1 MTESKRVV
9 VTGLG
14 CVSPLGN
21 TVAET
26 WEKGSQGQSGIDR
39 IEKFDP
45 SEMRCQIAGEVRN
58 FELPD
63 LVPPKEAKKM
73 DLFIHYAIAATQEA
87 LQDAALEITEPL
99 EEEVGISMGV
109 GIGGLGCIEKY
120 TKILLEQGPKRVS
133 PFFIPMTLSNLA
145 PGQVSLLFR
154 ARNYSACSVSACA
167 SSNHAIGTAMR
178 HIERG
183 DAKVMI
189 SGGAESSVTPLGIAG
204 FAAMHALSTRNE
216 EPQKA
221 SRPYDTGRDGFVMG
235 EGAGMLILEEY
246 EFAKQR
252 GARIYCELVGY
263 GASSDAFHI
272 TAPSTEGP
280 AHAVKIAVKDAGIE
294 SEKIDYINTH
304 GTSTP
309 AGDINELKALKLALG
324 DGIANH
330 TSVSSTK
337 SMTGHLLGAAAAIE
351 AVFCVKA
358 LHHSYIPPT
367 ININE
372 LDPECDFDVTPN
384 EGRSREIDVA
394 MSNSFGFGGT
404 NASVIFRKMHS

>member
-1 MTESKRVV
+1 MENSKRVV

-21 TVAET
+21 NVEQSWDSCT
-26 WEKGSQGQSGIDR
+26 KGVSGIER
-39 IEKFDP
+39 IQRFDP
-45 SEMRCQIAGEVRN
+45 SDFRCQIAGEIKD
-58 FELPD
+58 FKLPELI
-63 LVPPKEAKKM
+63 PPKEAKKM

-87 LQDAALEITEPL
+87 LQDADLKITEDL
-99 EEEVGISMGV
+99 EEDVGVSMGV
-109 GIGGLGCIEKY
+109 GIGGLGCIERY
-120 TKILLEQGPKRVS
+120 SKILQEQGPKRVS

-167 SSNHAIGTAMR
+167 SSNHALGTAMR
-178 HIERG
+178 LIQRG

-216 EPQKA
+216 EPSRA
-221 SRPYDTGRDGFVMG
+221 SRPYDIGRDGFVMG

-246 EFAKQR
+246 EFARNR
-252 GARIYCELVGY
+252 GARIYCQLAGY

-272 TAPSTEGP
+272 TAPSKEGP
-280 AHAVKIAVKDAGIE
+280 AKAMEMAVSDAGIRPE
-294 SEKIDYINTH
+294 QLDYINTH

-309 AGDINELKALKLALG
+309 VGDINELKGIKLALG
-324 DGIANH
+324 EDCSKN
-330 TSVSSTK
+330 TCLSSTK
-337 SMTGHLLGAAAAIE
+337 SMTGHLLGASAAIE
-351 AVFCVKA
+351 AVFSIKA
-358 LHHSYIPPT
+358 IHHQFIPPT
-367 ININE
+367 INIDE

-384 EGRSREIDVA
+384 EGRSSNVQVA

-404 NASVIFRKMHS
+404 NASVVFQKLN

>member
-1 MTESKRVV
+1 M
-9 VTGLG
+9 
-14 CVSPLGN
+14 
-21 TVAET
+21 
-26 WEKGSQGQSGIDR
+26 
-39 IEKFDP
+39 
-45 SEMRCQIAGEVRN
+45 
-58 FELPD
+58 
-63 LVPPKEAKKM
+63 
-73 DLFIHYAIAATQEA
+73 
-87 LQDAALEITEPL
+87 
-99 EEEVGISMGV
+99 
-109 GIGGLGCIEKY
+109 
-120 TKILLEQGPKRVS
+120 
-133 PFFIPMTLSNLA
+133 
-145 PGQVSLLFR
+145 
-154 ARNYSACSVSACA
+154 
-167 SSNHAIGTAMR
+167 
-178 HIERG
+178 
-183 DAKVMI
+183 MI

-280 AHAVKIAVKDAGIE
+280 AHAVKIAVKDAGVD

-337 SMTGHLLGAAAAIE
+337 SMTCLLYT
-351 AVFCVKA
+351 
-358 LHHSYIPPT
+358 SPSPR
-367 ININE
+367 
-372 LDPECDFDVTPN
+372 D
-384 EGRSREIDVA
+384 
-394 MSNSFGFGGT
+394 
-404 NASVIFRKMHS
+404 

>member
-1 MTESKRVV
+1 
-9 VTGLG
+9 
-14 CVSPLGN
+14 
-21 TVAET
+21 
-26 WEKGSQGQSGIDR
+26 
-39 IEKFDP
+39 
-45 SEMRCQIAGEVRN
+45 
-58 FELPD
+58 
-63 LVPPKEAKKM
+63 
-73 DLFIHYAIAATQEA
+73 
-87 LQDAALEITEPL
+87 
-99 EEEVGISMGV
+99 
-109 GIGGLGCIEKY
+109 
-120 TKILLEQGPKRVS
+120 
-133 PFFIPMTLSNLA
+133 
-145 PGQVSLLFR
+145 
-154 ARNYSACSVSACA
+154 
-167 SSNHAIGTAMR
+167 
-178 HIERG
+178 
-183 DAKVMI
+183 
-189 SGGAESSVTPLGIAG
+189 
-204 FAAMHALSTRNE
+204 
-216 EPQKA
+216 
-221 SRPYDTGRDGFVMG
+221 MG

-280 AHAVKIAVKDAGIE
+280 AHAVKIAVKDAGVD

-404 NASVIFRKMHS
+404 NASVIFRKMQS